1 MTDGIKYLKQKQLFW
16 AELFEEKKLASQL
29 ASIAT
34 KHVEGITYDDM
45 PQYGQIHVK
54 VESGSTLGDNFQ
66 SDTFIVTAQLT
77 PTNNTV
83 KDDTSISTLS
93 TFVKVSSYSNTA
105 ISARKKLI
113 ILKYY
118 VLPLKLLPSNSFLR
132 QAAYEMRTHPR
143 EISMYHNFFRLL
155 REVHEDQPI
164 PLDVPDV
171 YYTHIEEIVP
181 GETDGSGICTLLED
195 LKAEGYR
202 MADKVEGAD
211 YRHCHMALTSLAH
224 YHALTMSAVRKW
236 KDPATGELS
245 QVPSSAKFLVEE
257 KTFYEYGMVKYIENS
272 FKCFLDF
279 VQKVERP
286 DVRTKLYYFL

>member
-1 MTDGIKYLKQKQLFW
+1 LYVQGEIKNLKQKQLFW
-16 AELFEEKKLASQL
+16 AALFEEKKLASQL

-54 VESGSTLGDNFQ
+54 VESDSTLRDNFQ

-77 PTNNTV
+77 RTNNTV
-83 KDDTSISTLS
+83 KDDTCISTLS
-93 TFVKVSSYSNTA
+93 TFVKVSSYLNTA
-105 ISARKKLI
+105 ISARKKVI
-113 ILKYY
+113 IPKYY
-118 VLPLKLLPSNSFLR
+118 VLPLQVPSNSFLR

-143 EISMYHNFFRLL
+143 EISMYHNLFRLL
-155 REVHEDQPI
+155 REVHEDEPI
-164 PLDVPDV
+164 PLDDLIPDV
-171 YYTHIEEIVP
+171 YYSHIEDIIA
-181 GETDGSGICTLLED
+181 GETDGSGTCTLLEN
-195 LKAEGYR
+195 LKAEGYL

-211 YRHCHMALTSLAH
+211 LRHCHMALTSLAH

-257 KTFYEYGMVKYIENS
+257 KTMFDLGIVKIISGFSVSIVN
-272 FKCFLDF
+272 FL
-279 VQKVERP
+279 QEIERP
-286 DVRTKLYYFL
+286 DVRR

>member
-1 MTDGIKYLKQKQLFW
+1 MTTEVKYLTQKQLFW
-16 AELFEEKKLASQL
+16 AELFKEKKLASQL

-45 PQYGQIHVK
+45 PQYGHIHVK

-77 PTNNTV
+77 KTNNTV

-93 TFVKVSSYSNTA
+93 TFVKVSSCSNTA

-118 VLPLKLLPSNSFLR
+118 VLPLQVLPSNSFLR

-155 REVHEDQPI
+155 WESHEDQPI

-245 QVPSSAKFLVEE
+245 EVPSSAKFLVEE

-286 DVRTKLYYFL
+286 DVRTKIYYFL